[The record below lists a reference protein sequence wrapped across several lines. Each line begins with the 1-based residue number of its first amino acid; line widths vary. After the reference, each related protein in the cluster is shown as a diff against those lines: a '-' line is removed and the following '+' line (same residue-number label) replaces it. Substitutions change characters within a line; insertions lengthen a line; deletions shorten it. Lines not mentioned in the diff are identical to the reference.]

1 MRVGRSL
8 AGRLLIWFVI
18 VQSALSVLALGVT
31 LFLWRQPGDEYAF
44 AQMNVSRLLVEALAE
59 QPGGGLAI
67 GDTDDLRAFQAARP
81 DVRLAVLKDGQVL
94 AGSSSELAGALRAAG
109 TPDFANA
116 TFTLTQGPLAG
127 SSIAATAVGS
137 RWGQV
142 VVVSADNA
150 LRPSDLPALVLY
162 MSSYLVTV
170 MVIVMLGAAL
180 IVPLVIRRALRPL
193 QEASKQAAR
202 IDLRSRDL
210 RLPEGSGVPSELA
223 PLVRSINVALDRL
236 DEGFERQQRF
246 AAEAAH
252 ELRTPLAILAARID
266 SQADQ
271 AGAEGMR
278 RDLARMRTLVDQLLL
293 IARLERRGARLEEA
307 VDLVALA
314 RDVVADC
321 TPLAIASGR
330 ELALTPQVD
339 RLVTHGERQVLESA
353 LLNLVQNAIR
363 AEPPGGAVEILVA
376 APAEIRVIDHGAGV
390 SEADRSSIFDPFWR
404 RDERHPG
411 AGLGLTIVK
420 EAAAAHGGSIGVE
433 PTPGGGATFRLRLAQ
448 TMREPSLPQ

>member
-1 MRVGRSL
+1 MRFGRSL
-8 AGRLLIWFVI
+8 AGRLVIWFVV

-31 LFLWRQPGDEYAF
+31 LVIWRQPGDEYAF
-44 AQMNVSRLLVEALAE
+44 AQMHVSKLLIGAIVE
-59 QPGGGLAI
+59 QPDGSLAI
-67 GDTDDLRAFQAARP
+67 RDTRRLAAFKAARP
-81 DVRLAVLKDGQVL
+81 DARLAVLKDGEAL
-94 AGSSSELAGALRAAG
+94 AGSSPQLAAALRAMG

-116 TFTLTQGPLAG
+116 TFTLANGPLAG
-127 SSIAATAVGS
+127 SSVAATTVAS
-137 RWGQV
+137 PWGRL

-150 LRPSDLPALVLY
+150 LRPADVPSLILY
-162 MSSYLVTV
+162 MSGYLVTV
-170 MVIVMLGAAL
+170 MAIVLLGAAL
-180 IVPLVIRRALRPL
+180 IVPLVIGRALRPL

-202 IDLRSRDL
+202 IDLRSRDV

-236 DEGFERQQRF
+236 DDGFGRQQRF

-266 SQADQ
+266 SQSDHAD
-271 AGAEGMR
+271 AEGMR
-278 RDLARMRTLVDQLLL
+278 RDLSRMRTLVDQLLL
-293 IARLERRGARLEEA
+293 IARLERREVRLEEP

-321 TPLAIASGR
+321 SPLAIAGGR
-330 ELALTPQVD
+330 DLALTPQVA
-339 RLVTHGERQVLESA
+339 RLVVRGERPVLESA

-363 AEPPGGAVEILVA
+363 AEPSGGTVEVVVA
-376 APAEIRVIDHGAGV
+376 SSGEIQVIDHGAGV
-390 SEADRSSIFDPFWR
+390 AEADRESIFDPFWR

-420 EAAAAHGGSIGVE
+420 EAAAAHGGSIRVE
-433 PTPGGGATFRLRLAQ
+433 PTPGGGATFRLSLAQ
-448 TMREPSLPQ
+448 TILEPSLPQ